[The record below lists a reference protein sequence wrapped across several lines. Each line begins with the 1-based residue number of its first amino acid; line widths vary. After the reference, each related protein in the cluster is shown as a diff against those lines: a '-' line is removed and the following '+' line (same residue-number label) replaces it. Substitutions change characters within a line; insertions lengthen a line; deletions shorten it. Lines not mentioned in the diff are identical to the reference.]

1 MNQYGNLESSLAGH
15 LMKTYVKSA
24 LIALHLDG
32 PAQASQKRACAP

>member
-24 LIALHLDG
+24 RSLSISTAPRG
-32 PAQASQKRACAP
+32 VSETRCAP